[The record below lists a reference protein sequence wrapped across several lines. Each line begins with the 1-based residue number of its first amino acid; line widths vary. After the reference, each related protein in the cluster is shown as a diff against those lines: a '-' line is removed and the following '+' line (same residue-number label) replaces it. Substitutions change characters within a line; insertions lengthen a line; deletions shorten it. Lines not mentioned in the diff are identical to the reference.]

1 MSAGRCRACAETT
14 CTLLQGDHD
23 FIKPLLEEIGDVK
36 FGRVALKPGKPATFA
51 TVKVAQSGGGGGGG
65 GAGAGA
71 GAVASSSAG
80 GEKVKLVFGLPGNPV
95 SALVTFRL
103 FVGLVSWS
111 EREWERQGICV
122 LMYQL

>member
-51 TVKVAQSGGGGGGG
+51 SVKVAQSGGGGRRTVLLLLLCVEG
-65 GAGAGA
+65 
-71 GAVASSSAG
+71 VCVC
-80 GEKVKLVFGLPGNPV
+80 VK
-95 SALVTFRL
+95 T
-103 FVGLVSWS
+103 
-111 EREWERQGICV
+111 
-122 LMYQL
+122 